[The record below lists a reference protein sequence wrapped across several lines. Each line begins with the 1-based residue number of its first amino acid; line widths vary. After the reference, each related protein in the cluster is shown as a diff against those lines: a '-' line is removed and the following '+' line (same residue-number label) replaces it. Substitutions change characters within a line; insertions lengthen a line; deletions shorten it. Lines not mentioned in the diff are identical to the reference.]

1 MVEFIWLW
9 MPWFS
14 MNLNHWSPIAATVQ
28 IRPVVHVSIFPP
40 PPRAFLFSS
49 SVVFEGSPRIIRKY
63 GVWAFRAN
71 DHWTHRQ
78 AWRLRG
84 KTKILLYQIL
94 NWNVSDTDFDS
105 QKFEFR
111 NWSWGTKYSKRGLR
125 SNFGVRGLRWIPGYQ
140 LFVSIACFSSTLE
153 PN

>member
-14 MNLNHWSPIAATVQ
+14 MNLNHWSPIAAAVQ
-28 IRPVVHVSIFPP
+28 IRSVVHVSIFPP

-84 KTKILLYQIL
+84 KTNILLWPNIEQMYPIQIL
-94 NWNVSDTDFDS
+94 TPKSLSLETEAEEQNILNEAYEAILELGVLDEFQVINCLS
-105 QKFEFR
+105 QLHAF
-111 NWSWGTKYSKRGLR
+111 L
-125 SNFGVRGLRWIPGYQ
+125 L
-140 LFVSIACFSSTLE
+140 
-153 PN
+153 

>member
-14 MNLNHWSPIAATVQ
+14 MNLNHWSPIAAAVQ

-84 KTKILLYQIL
+84 KTKILLWPNIEQMYPIQIL
-94 NWNVSDTDFDS
+94 TPKSLSLETEAEEQNILNEAYEAILELGVLNEFQVINSLS
-105 QKFEFR
+105 QLHAF
-111 NWSWGTKYSKRGLR
+111 L
-125 SNFGVRGLRWIPGYQ
+125 L
-140 LFVSIACFSSTLE
+140 
-153 PN
+153 

>member
-14 MNLNHWSPIAATVQ
+14 MNLNHWSPIAVAVQ

-84 KTKILLYQIL
+84 KTKILLWPNIEQMYPIQIL
-94 NWNVSDTDFDS
+94 TPKSLSLETEAEEQNILNEAYEAILELGVLEEFQVINCLS
-105 QKFEFR
+105 QLHAF
-111 NWSWGTKYSKRGLR
+111 L
-125 SNFGVRGLRWIPGYQ
+125 L
-140 LFVSIACFSSTLE
+140 
-153 PN
+153 

>member
-84 KTKILLYQIL
+84 KTKILLWPNIEQMYPIQIL
-94 NWNVSDTDFDS
+94 TPKSLSLETEAEEQNILNEAYEAILELGVLNEFQVINCLS
-105 QKFEFR
+105 QLHAF
-111 NWSWGTKYSKRGLR
+111 L
-125 SNFGVRGLRWIPGYQ
+125 L
-140 LFVSIACFSSTLE
+140 L
-153 PN
+153 